1 MKKEK
6 FSISKRIRSFGYA
19 FSGIATLLRD
29 EHNSRIHLFA
39 MVCVI
44 VCGFIFDISATE
56 WCVVALCCGGVLM
69 AEAMNSAVEALAD
82 LVSPEF
88 HPLIKK
94 AKDVGAAG
102 VLMMAIAAAS
112 AGLIIFLPKLILNS
126 QFSILNSIL

>member
-6 FSISKRIRSFGYA
+6 FSIRKRLQSFGYA
-19 FSGIATLLRD
+19 FDGIKTLLRD

-39 MVCVI
+39 MCAVV
-44 VCGFIFDISATE
+44 VFGFIFRITATE
-56 WCVVALCCGGVLM
+56 WCIVALCCGGVLM
-69 AEAMNSAVEALAD
+69 AEAMNSAIEALAD

-102 VLMMAIAAAS
+102 VLMMAIAAAT
-112 AGLIIFLPKLILNS
+112 AGLIIFLPYL
-126 QFSILNSIL
+126 

>member
-6 FSISKRIRSFGYA
+6 FSLKKRARSFGYA
-19 FSGIATLLRD
+19 FNGIATLLRD

-39 MVCVI
+39 MACVI
-44 VCGFIFDISATE
+44 VLGLLLGISPTE
-56 WCVVALCCGGVLM
+56 WCIVALCCGGVLM

-82 LVSPEF
+82 LVSPDF

-102 VLMMAIAAAS
+102 VLMMAIAAAA
-112 AGLIIFLPKLILNS
+112 AGLIIFLPKIIAL
-126 QFSILNSIL
+126 FS